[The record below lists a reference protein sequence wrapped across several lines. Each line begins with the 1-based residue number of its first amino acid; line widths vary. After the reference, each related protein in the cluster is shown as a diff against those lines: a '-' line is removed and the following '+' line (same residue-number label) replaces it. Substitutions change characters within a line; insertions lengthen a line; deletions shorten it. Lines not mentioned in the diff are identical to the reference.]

1 MRLNC
6 PINSVD
12 NWQTA
17 LRKQY
22 NKRDPCA
29 NPIGPD
35 PSTNSRNEDNDHDSS
50 EENKAECMDTFIHK
64 YDASNQETSALTTP
78 SSIELNPP
86 PFTPVYP
93 PDSTRHSSV
102 FEDRHAL
109 EAACDIKGK
118 GIQQW
123 SIDWFDLPMLAK
135 LESLH
140 TLAEW
145 HFQNPTRLRMIMKSD
160 DDFATWVRV
169 PSSGSFP
176 ISL

>member
-22 NKRDPCA
+22 NKRDPFA

-35 PSTNSRNEDNDHDSS
+35 PSTNSRNEENDHDSS
-50 EENKAECMDTFIHK
+50 EENKAEHMDTFIHK
-64 YDASNQETSALTTP
+64 YDARSQETSALTTP
-78 SSIELNPP
+78 SSIEVIPSN
-86 PFTPVYP
+86 
-93 PDSTRHSSV
+93 STRHSSV
-102 FEDRHAL
+102 SEDRHAL
-109 EAACDIKGK
+109 EPASDIKGK

-169 PSSGSFP
+169 PFP
-176 ISL
+176 GL